1 MIDEQESQTS
11 HTLPLGSVWFP
22 LRINV
27 YRSSVDKAFCCWN
40 NLRIYQILR
49 CSILPNSVVSNST
62 NFCGVIGHNLQ
73 AEVHRNLMLSE
84 RPPPKDGFFLIAPVP
99 FPPTNPADRLPPTL
113 TFPLSLCHKGT
124 PTTPW
129 PPTILPSDF
138 TSYPPVG
145 LPVAAAFPAAT
156 SSGVGLVF
164 ALCFRHGH
172 PAKRGRWTRW
182 RSSLSKTLLSRL
194 PRSWIWKRK
203 TYLEP
208 NARETSQYHHLC
220 FLGKVKNSI
229 QFVSPESSS
238 SSMSFNSL
246 CTPRKPKHIP
256 TLFMEE
262 TCVSCFFPAS
272 MDPLVHKNN
281 SNNSDKMTSVEGNRH
296 CKLDKIPDNSDNR
309 HSDSYEQWQQ
319 NPSVTLHDTW
329 HPVCDHEIL
338 ISWLMESSTSAS
350 RLSIP
355 PKQNNSL

>member
-1 MIDEQESQTS
+1 MAYLE
-11 HTLPLGSVWFP
+11 PLHLQ
-22 LRINV
+22 LR
-27 YRSSVDKAFCCWN
+27 
-40 NLRIYQILR
+40 
-49 CSILPNSVVSNST
+49 
-62 NFCGVIGHNLQ
+62 
-73 AEVHRNLMLSE
+73 
-84 RPPPKDGFFLIAPVP
+84 
-99 FPPTNPADRLPPTL
+99 PAR
-113 TFPLSLCHKGT
+113 
-124 PTTPW
+124 
-129 PPTILPSDF
+129 
-138 TSYPPVG
+138 
-145 LPVAAAFPAAT
+145 
-156 SSGVGLVF
+156 GVGLVF
-164 ALCFRHGH
+164 DSRLASAALCFRHGH
-172 PAKRGRWTRW
+172 PAKRGRWTWW

-208 NARETSQYHHLC
+208 SARETSQYHHLC

-262 TCVSCFFPAS
+262 TVFHVSSRHPWTLWFT
-272 MDPLVHKNN
+272 KTTQTIQT
-281 SNNSDKMTSVEGNRH
+281 SNILNIWAVATKPISD
-296 CKLDKIPDNSDNR
+296 IA
-309 HSDSYEQWQQ
+309 
-319 NPSVTLHDTW
+319 W